1 VFWLSTHAVAKQ
13 SHLSRVV
20 YIFVRISVTQPR
32 LRSTLAITLSNQY
45 REETWRLKLT
55 PDAGLLKPCASACA
69 PWSTISPDEVD
80 SERSKKASEEISLL
94 QKREPIYMVQGLAH
108 SIRACA
114 DTRGAC
120 TPCQS
125 GDPRPAGAAELG
137 LSPAS
142 LLLCSGGARLK
153 LEERCY

>member
-1 VFWLSTHAVAKQ
+1 LLVFVFRLSTRAVAKQ

-20 YIFVRISVTQPR
+20 YIFLRISVTQPR

-55 PDAGLLKPCASACA
+55 PDAGLLKPSASACA

-80 SERSKKASEEISLL
+80 SERSKKASEEISQL

-108 SIRACA
+108 STRACA

-120 TPCQS
+120 TPVN
-125 GDPRPAGAAELG
+125 PATPGQQEPPSLASRRLHCCSAAAALG
-137 LSPAS
+137 
-142 LLLCSGGARLK
+142 
-153 LEERCY
+153 